1 MILLY
6 IDILLQCRVTTRGSI
21 NREPDNYTNEW
32 NNVLFSLHNMSSD
45 EKKKFF
51 FFLHRVFFFFL
62 RSSFFA
68 KKNLKKKTQMFF
80 NLIASLNMSLNY
92 RGFTEPI
99 RLLQLYQDQLLS
111 VSTGNRLGHHLGISP
126 SASYSSSRL
135 RSDTIRGA
143 ITAMELLPLNRMI
156 LIASDTGAIRLLS

>member
-51 FFLHRVFFFFL
+51 FLHRVFFFG

-68 KKNLKKKTQMFF
+68 KKKKKKKKKKSEKNTNVFF
-80 NLIASLNMSLNY
+80 FLNCITKYVIELQGFHRAYPSAAVVPGPVAFSLHRQQTGAPFGHFPL
-92 RGFTEPI
+92 GLLL
-99 RLLQLYQDQLLS
+99 LLQTA
-111 VSTGNRLGHHLGISP
+111 VGHHQGRHHRHGTPSP
-126 SASYSSSRL
+126 QQDDPNSL
-135 RSDTIRGA
+135 
-143 ITAMELLPLNRMI
+143 
-156 LIASDTGAIRLLS
+156 